1 MHFLEI
7 FGQKKCFFGSKTVFF
22 FGQGIHYYML
32 GIANYTELNLQKR
45 RICGGKKVNTLSTKV
60 FMAIFALAERL

>member
-7 FGQKKCFFGSKTVFF
+7 FGQKKCFFGSKTVFL
-22 FGQGIHYYML
+22 GQGMRYYML

-45 RICGGKKVNTLSTKV
+45 RICGGKKVNTLLTKV